1 MDRRKVYI
9 SRSATEKEFSEIACD
24 CHMHEGE
31 LRYKSSADRYHS
43 LAGEITNDAENGFTF
58 SKASGYASG
67 EWEFKELTL
76 PDFRRKYYKL
86 VVGGEAIALTIKTT
100 ADLHEWFRK
109 EFKI

>member
-24 CHMHEGE
+24 CHIHEGE

-43 LAGEITNDAENGFTF
+43 LAGAIIKDGDDSFTF
-58 SKASGYASG
+58 SKASGYAAG
-67 EWEFKELTL
+67 DWTFKELTL
-76 PDFRRKYYKL
+76 QDFRRKYYKL
-86 VVGGEAIALTIKTT
+86 VCEGDTIAAIIKTT